1 MILVTW
7 YSALPVQLGV
17 SSTSWG
23 LRTEKH
29 NNKIKASS
37 GNILYR
43 RQVRNRGKF
52 PTKCIEILSSF
63 SKWLD
68 WSLWLLLIFKSF
80 NLVGYKLLMKLQNI
94 VQPFLSPYNFLVSST
109 IVFFKYAF
117 WLFIFVEF
125 IEDCEVSAVLI
136 PGLSDSN
143 MNKEIHKD

>member
-17 SSTSWG
+17 LSTSG
-23 LRTEKH
+23 ELRKEKH

-68 WSLWLLLIFKSF
+68 WSLWLLLIFK
-80 NLVGYKLLMKLQNI
+80 
-94 VQPFLSPYNFLVSST
+94 
-109 IVFFKYAF
+109 
-117 WLFIFVEF
+117 
-125 IEDCEVSAVLI
+125 VLI
-136 PGLSDSN
+136 WLVISCWWNFKTLYSLFFHRITFWFLLLLSSSN
-143 MNKEIHKD
+143 MHFDYLSLSSLLKIAKSPQF